1 MVGGGGGFRF
11 VRKNPGLLLTTLGF
25 LRDEPGLLD
34 FENKRNLLRT
44 LLANPDLA
52 TRAALDVMASV
63 SAAPSWRR
71 GGVGRKRGGV
81 FGRECACAAY
91 CRSPLVVL
99 KHDVLMLRACSGK
112 NVLRLPICFSMLV
125 LYRVL

>member
-1 MVGGGGGFRF
+1 MLWRCTFRVGARARGGGRYRF

-63 SAAPSWRR
+63 SAAPGW
-71 GGVGRKRGGV
+71 KRGGV
-81 FGRECACAAY
+81 FLET
-91 CRSPLVVL
+91 
-99 KHDVLMLRACSGK
+99 
-112 NVLRLPICFSMLV
+112 
-125 LYRVL
+125 

>member
-1 MVGGGGGFRF
+1 MNPLAFFPPFFPARGVGVCLRRWGGFRF

-63 SAAPSWRR
+63 SATPGW
-71 GGVGRKRGGV
+71 
-81 FGRECACAAY
+81 
-91 CRSPLVVL
+91 
-99 KHDVLMLRACSGK
+99 
-112 NVLRLPICFSMLV
+112 
-125 LYRVL
+125 